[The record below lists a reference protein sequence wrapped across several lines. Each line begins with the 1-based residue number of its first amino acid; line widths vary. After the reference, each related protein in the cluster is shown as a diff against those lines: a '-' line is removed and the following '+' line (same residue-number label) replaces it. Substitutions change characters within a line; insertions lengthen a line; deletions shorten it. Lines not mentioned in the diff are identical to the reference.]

1 MNDVGSV
8 GLVERVAW
16 LLAVC
21 TLAGFS
27 ATVVYAA
34 DNPVAVESLT
44 NDSFETLPAV
54 TIRRPMPPQGRI
66 GELDEEVAF
75 QAPVL
80 ADDALGGMEEA
91 YQIQLLQ
98 QEVSEL
104 RGLIEELR
112 YSVDTTKR
120 LSDERYLELDGRF
133 QALRQETGERAAA
146 VTGVAVTP
154 ATAVGEAPATT
165 PPELASGLKGDVSE
179 QSLYD
184 TALELI
190 RNRQYEVAISQ
201 LQAMID
207 QYPEGNLAPNGYYW
221 LGEVHAALPEPNFE
235 QARQAL
241 AQVITFFPEHNK
253 VPAAAFKLGKVYYL
267 MGDCARAVETLR
279 AVIADH
285 PGKSGGKLAEAYLRD
300 KVNCGQR

>member
-1 MNDVGSV
+1 
-8 GLVERVAW
+8 
-16 LLAVC
+16 
-21 TLAGFS
+21 
-27 ATVVYAA
+27 

-44 NDSFETLPAV
+44 NDSFEILPAV

-80 ADDALGGMEEA
+80 PDDALGGMEEA

-133 QALRQETGERAAA
+133 QALRQETGERAVAA
-146 VTGVAVTP
+146 NGVAVTP
-154 ATAVGEAPATT
+154 ATAPATT

-184 TALELI
+184 AALELI

-207 QYPEGNLAPNGYYW
+207 QYPEGNLAPN
-221 LGEVHAALPEPNFE
+221 
-235 QARQAL
+235 
-241 AQVITFFPEHNK
+241 
-253 VPAAAFKLGKVYYL
+253 
-267 MGDCARAVETLR
+267 
-279 AVIADH
+279 
-285 PGKSGGKLAEAYLRD
+285 
-300 KVNCGQR
+300 